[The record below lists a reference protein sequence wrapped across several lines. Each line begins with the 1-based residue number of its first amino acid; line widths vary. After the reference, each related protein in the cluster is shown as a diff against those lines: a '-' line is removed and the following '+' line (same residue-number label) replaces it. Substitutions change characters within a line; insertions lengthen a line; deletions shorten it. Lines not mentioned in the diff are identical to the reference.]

1 MRTKQLPLKFDTL
14 DAYHRFCVSN
24 LAFNPTTSEL
34 FFVVSRLCIHNAV
47 NSYINILTTK
57 FPSLLLNYK

>member
-47 NSYINILTTK
+47 NSYINIL
-57 FPSLLLNYK
+57 